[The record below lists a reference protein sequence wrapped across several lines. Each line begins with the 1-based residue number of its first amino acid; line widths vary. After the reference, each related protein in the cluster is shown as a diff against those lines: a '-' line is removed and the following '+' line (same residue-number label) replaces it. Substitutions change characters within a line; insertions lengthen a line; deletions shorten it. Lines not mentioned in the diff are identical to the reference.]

1 MRQADLKSLFVLVL
15 LDDLPHL
22 SSSRLISAHK
32 IILPIDDMEVL
43 FAYDALYKY
52 ESVSHYFDS
61 FPYPASIYHRNMS
74 LYSKVVV

>member
-1 MRQADLKSLFVLVL
+1 MKSSSVSVRLSAR
-15 LDDLPHL
+15 LPHGFP
-22 SSSRLISAHK
+22 SHLIFAHK

-61 FPYPASIYHRNMS
+61 FPYPASIYHRRMS